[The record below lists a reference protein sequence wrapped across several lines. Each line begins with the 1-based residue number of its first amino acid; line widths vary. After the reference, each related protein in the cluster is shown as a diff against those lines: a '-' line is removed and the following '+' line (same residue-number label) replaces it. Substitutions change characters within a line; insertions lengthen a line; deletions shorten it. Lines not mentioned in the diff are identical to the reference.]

1 MKKLSNIEILGLCSK
16 TKSERHAYIF
26 AEIFGS
32 FADDCIKYSHVE
44 NGDVTREYIMSGIYV
59 KFLELCEKVAEREN
73 VPLNCAYV
81 DATACRWVIALL
93 RKVTTSL
100 NFTPCGEYVKKSG
113 FGLEGFKM
121 TVTAGGVSRSYNIPT
136 VYVADSVELVK
147 GPSKSTKK
155 VDVVD
160 VLKQWE
166 NRATRS
172 ATRKE
177 QQFSM
182 YTDEEGNT
190 ASEETRLKGNYR
202 TPEEELVYNCN
213 MELVRREVSKI
224 ATSDAVFNRVYD
236 VLIKDTGTLTDAD
249 IHVIHRFR
257 KRHGLD
263 GLTIADLRELF
274 A

>member
-16 TKSERHAYIF
+16 TKAERHAYIF
-26 AEIFGS
+26 AEVFGS
-32 FADDCIKYSHVE
+32 FADDCVKYNHVE
-44 NGDVTREYIMSGIYV
+44 NGDITREYIMSGIYT
-59 KFLELCEKVAEREN
+59 KFLELCDKIAEREN
-73 VPLNCAYV
+73 VPLDCAYT
-81 DATACRWVIALL
+81 DATACRWAICLIK
-93 RKVTTSL
+93 KVTTSL

-113 FGLEGFKM
+113 YGLEGFKM
-121 TVTAGGVSRSYNIPT
+121 AVSHGGVTREYDIPT

-147 GPSKSTKK
+147 GPSKSIKK

-177 QQFSM
+177 QQFTM
-182 YTDEEGNT
+182 YTDEEGHT

-202 TPEEELVYNCN
+202 TPEEELIYNCN

-224 ATSDAVFNRVYD
+224 ATTDRDFMRVYNALITEE
-236 VLIKDTGTLTDAD
+236 VLTENERQILS
-249 IHVIHRFR
+249 RFR
-257 KRHGLD
+257 KRNGLE
-263 GLTIADLRELF
+263 GFTISDLRELF